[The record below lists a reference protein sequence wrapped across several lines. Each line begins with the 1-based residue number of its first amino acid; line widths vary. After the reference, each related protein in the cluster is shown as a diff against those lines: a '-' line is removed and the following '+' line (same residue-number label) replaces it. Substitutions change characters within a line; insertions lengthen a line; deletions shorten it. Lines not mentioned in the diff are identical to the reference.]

1 MHATRYDSDAPP
13 SADPLDAA
21 LGADNDNDALP
32 EEDAARAVLPRSILP
47 RWFARRDWITAALL
61 LASNGLTA
69 WAWTH
74 PRGGR
79 SVEPPPVTRVEV
91 PALAAAVVAPPP
103 PIVVPDLPPFAAP
116 SADPHVREH
125 GVRREVAPAS
135 GGVAPVSGGVAPPAA
150 AARHEAET
158 PAAAE
163 TAEAADEATEATPA
177 SGALD
182 EALERAS
189 NDHAEETEACIQD
202 ADDDAQ
208 GSITVRLVIA
218 RDGSVRSATPR
229 APASLRSVG
238 RCLADA
244 MRGWSVE
251 VPGARGDMTATLP
264 FEVESN
270 AE

>member
-1 MHATRYDSDAPP
+1 MHATQYDSDAPP

-21 LGADNDNDALP
+21 LAADNDNDALP

-79 SVEPPPVTRVEV
+79 CAEPPPVTRVEV
-91 PALAAAVVAPPP
+91 PALAAAMVAPPP
-103 PIVVPDLPPFAAP
+103 PIVVPDLPPPAAP
-116 SADPHVREH
+116 AAVAHVHE
-125 GVRREVAPAS
+125 RRERSEA
-135 GGVAPVSGGVAPPAA
+135 APPAA
-150 AARHEAET
+150 SPPAASPPTAARHEE
-158 PAAAE
+158 AASEPTE
-163 TAEAADEATEATPA
+163 TAEPTDEATEAAPA
-177 SGALD
+177 SGAFD

-189 NDHAEETEACIQD
+189 NDHAAETEACIQD
-202 ADDDAQ
+202 AEDDAQ
-208 GSITVRLVIA
+208 GTVTVRLVVT
-218 RDGSVRSATPR
+218 REGWVRSATPR
-229 APASLRSVG
+229 GPAALRSVG

-244 MRGWSVE
+244 VRGWTVE

-264 FEVESN
+264 FEVETN